1 MKIIYTRPE
10 DGGVSIVIAAPKANI
25 EKILGPLTQE
35 QYEQHV
41 MERSIPA
48 DAINVR
54 FISDEDIPAN
64 REFRNAWVDVTP
76 ETQIDIDLERVKEV
90 KLAELRAVRNAEL
103 EKLDKQFM
111 LALERGGD
119 VEEIKAKKQAL
130 RDATEPLKQLEV
142 SGVND
147 EEVLNTIRE
156 LGKLE

>member
-1 MKIIYTRPE
+1 MKIVYTRPE
-10 DGGVSIVIAAPKANI
+10 DGGVSVVIASPKENI

-48 DAINVR
+48 DALNVR

-76 ETQIDIDLERVKEV
+76 ETQIDIDLERVKEM

-103 EKLDKQFM
+103 EKLDKQFI

-147 EEVLNTIRE
+147 EEVLNTILE